1 MCTISDLE
9 ELPTSTRNSDQ
20 LPGIAT
26 TTSEPVSLSGFIN
39 ELNIPEQS
47 DHHQQNNMEGSQL
60 PTLSASDINS
70 LLNIPDQQ
78 QQSTICVQDIPAG
91 TVPGQDLIDNIQ
103 QAPTLGQHVKPALA
117 CDAIGQNVKSSQPTT
132 AGPHIVILEQ
142 PAPSMR
148 FRYPKEVGKGGA
160 GVLQGANS
168 TSETKTFTKIQ
179 LRGFKG
185 NKAYVKVSCVTD
197 NSEKPKVHPHSLAS
211 PASVGGHNCKMGVWT
226 QQVSSPDM
234 TLELQHL
241 GIQCTKKDDVKKA
254 LEEKELIGVD
264 PYDQGFEHSKSPRM
278 IDLNAVK
285 LCFQAFFENPET
297 PGTFTWV
304 PPVCSETIFNQR
316 KELQIMDMSSNR
328 APAMGGKKLIILC
341 EQVSKNDIKVRF
353 FQENTGWEAFGEFKP
368 EDVHR
373 QFAISLTVPP
383 YMDGD
388 IRENKQVWVE
398 LTKADGTQQ
407 SQRKEFYFTPA
418 GGCVCGAVPSQEYF
432 YTPGGA
438 VPSTTSP
445 KKVELS
451 LRVESV
457 PATQSKPVNI
467 YHGGNIQ
474 ITSPQTNPTFV
485 QPVKMEESQQR
496 QGKRAAKAAEL
507 VSGSIVVPRQM
518 EKQDESNS
526 NKGNTQFTS
535 PQTNS
540 ELTDLNQELAA
551 GDYSQP
557 NGSPFS
563 DISQSPFDNTMTQQ
577 SPNPQGLADIGS
589 PIGNQIQ
596 SRSSRNPSMEEI
608 LGTKQGEL
616 ENMSQDLNSLS
627 LSPPSDFQQQQSN
640 SLHTPNISNALSIG
654 DARFTSGDL
663 KFTSSLTN
671 TELNLNILDTVLIPP
686 LNMERSQQFT
696 SGDLKFTSGEISA
709 VLKNCPE
716 VNQL

>member
-1 MCTISDLE
+1 M
-9 ELPTSTRNSDQ
+9 
-20 LPGIAT
+20 
-26 TTSEPVSLSGFIN
+26 
-39 ELNIPEQS
+39 
-47 DHHQQNNMEGSQL
+47 
-60 PTLSASDINS
+60 
-70 LLNIPDQQ
+70 
-78 QQSTICVQDIPAG
+78 
-91 TVPGQDLIDNIQ
+91 
-103 QAPTLGQHVKPALA
+103 
-117 CDAIGQNVKSSQPTT
+117 
-132 AGPHIVILEQ
+132 
-142 PAPSMR
+142 
-148 FRYPKEVGKGGA
+148 
-160 GVLQGANS
+160 
-168 TSETKTFTKIQ
+168 
-179 LRGFKG
+179 
-185 NKAYVKVSCVTD
+185 
-197 NSEKPKVHPHSLAS
+197 
-211 PASVGGHNCKMGVWT
+211 
-226 QQVSSPDM
+226 
-234 TLELQHL
+234 
-241 GIQCTKKDDVKKA
+241 
-254 LEEKELIGVD
+254 
-264 PYDQGFEHSKSPRM
+264 
-278 IDLNAVK
+278 
-285 LCFQAFFENPET
+285 
-297 PGTFTWV
+297 
-304 PPVCSETIFNQR
+304 
-316 KELQIMDMSSNR
+316 
-328 APAMGGKKLIILC
+328 
-341 EQVSKNDIKVRF
+341 
-353 FQENTGWEAFGEFKP
+353 
-368 EDVHR
+368 
-373 QFAISLTVPP
+373 
-383 YMDGD
+383 
-388 IRENKQVWVE
+388 
-398 LTKADGTQQ
+398 
-407 SQRKEFYFTPA
+407 
-418 GGCVCGAVPSQEYF
+418 
-432 YTPGGA
+432 
-438 VPSTTSP
+438 TSP

-507 VSGSIVVPRQM
+507 ESGSIVVPRQM

-563 DISQSPFDNTMTQQ
+563 DISQSSFDNRMTQQ

-596 SRSSRNPSMEEI
+596 SRSNRNPSMEEI

-640 SLHTPNISNALSIG
+640 SLHTPNISNTLSIG
-654 DARFTSGDL
+654 DIRFTSGDL

-671 TELNLNILDTVLIPP
+671 TEINLNILDTVLTQP

-696 SGDLKFTSGEISA
+696 SGDLKFTSAEISA

>member
-1 MCTISDLE
+1 MNSEEFPVTTVTSTEPGSLSDLIKM
-9 ELPTSTRNSDQ
+9 LDIPDQ
-20 LPGIAT
+20 
-26 TTSEPVSLSGFIN
+26 
-39 ELNIPEQS
+39 
-47 DHHQQNNMEGSQL
+47 
-60 PTLSASDINS
+60 
-70 LLNIPDQQ
+70 PDQQ
-78 QQSTICVQDIPAG
+78 QQSTISVQDVPAV
-91 TVPGQDLIDNIQ
+91 TSPDQDLIYILNTQPAFDCTFDLVCDPAKWQSVEVPPN
-103 QAPTLGQHVKPALA
+103 PT
-117 CDAIGQNVKSSQPTT
+117 QPTQP
-132 AGPHIVILEQ
+132 AAVEPHLVILEQ
-142 PAPSMR
+142 PASNMR
-148 FRYPKEVGKGGA
+148 FRYESDGGSKGA
-160 GVLQGANS
+160 GVMQGANS
-168 TSETKTFTKIQ
+168 TSEKRTFPKIQ
-179 LRGFKG
+179 LRGFTG
-185 NKAYVKVSCVTD
+185 KAFVVVSCVTHD
-197 NSEKPKVHPHSLAS
+197 SENPKAHPHKLVS
-211 PASVGGHNCKMGVWT
+211 PARVGTNNCKNGVCT
-226 QQVSSPDM
+226 AQVISPDM
-234 TLELQHL
+234 IVEFRHL
-241 GIQCTKKDDVKKA
+241 GIQCMKRNDLKKA
-254 LEEKELIGVD
+254 LEERKSIRVD
-264 PYDQGFEHSKSPRM
+264 PYQQGFEHSKNPAK

-285 LCFQAFFENPET
+285 LCFQAFLESPEK
-297 PGTFTWV
+297 PGKYASV
-304 PPVCSETIFNQR
+304 IPKVCSETIFNR
-316 KELQIMDMSSNR
+316 RNELQIVDMSSDK
-328 APAMGGKKLIILC
+328 ASAKGGKKLIILC
-341 EQVSKNDIKVRF
+341 EKIKKEDDIKVRF

-407 SQRKEFYFTPA
+407 SQPKEFYFTPA

-485 QPVKMEESQQR
+485 QPVKLEESQQR

-507 VSGSIVVPRQM
+507 ESGSIVVPRQM

-563 DISQSPFDNTMTQQ
+563 DISQSSFDNRMTQQ

-654 DARFTSGDL
+654 DVRFTSGDL

-671 TELNLNILDTVLIPP
+671 TEINLNILDTVLTEP

>member
-1 MCTISDLE
+1 
-9 ELPTSTRNSDQ
+9 
-20 LPGIAT
+20 
-26 TTSEPVSLSGFIN
+26 
-39 ELNIPEQS
+39 
-47 DHHQQNNMEGSQL
+47 
-60 PTLSASDINS
+60 
-70 LLNIPDQQ
+70 
-78 QQSTICVQDIPAG
+78 
-91 TVPGQDLIDNIQ
+91 
-103 QAPTLGQHVKPALA
+103 
-117 CDAIGQNVKSSQPTT
+117 
-132 AGPHIVILEQ
+132 
-142 PAPSMR
+142 MR
-148 FRYPKEVGKGGA
+148 FRYESDGGSKGA
-160 GVLQGANS
+160 GVMQGANS
-168 TSETKTFTKIQ
+168 TSEKRTFPKIQ
-179 LRGFKG
+179 LRGFTG
-185 NKAYVKVSCVTD
+185 KAFVVVSCVTHD
-197 NSEKPKVHPHSLAS
+197 SENPKAHPHKLVS
-211 PASVGGHNCKMGVWT
+211 PARGGTNNCKNGVCT
-226 QQVSSPDM
+226 AQVISPDM
-234 TLELQHL
+234 TFEFRHL
-241 GIQCTKKDDVKKA
+241 GIQCMKRNDLKKA
-254 LEEKELIGVD
+254 LEERKSIRVD
-264 PYDQGFEHSKSPRM
+264 PYQQGFEHSKNPQKIAK

-285 LCFQAFFENPET
+285 LCFQAFLEDPKT
-297 PGTFTWV
+297 PGTYISVV
-304 PPVCSETIFNQR
+304 PKVCSETIFNR
-316 KELQIMDMSSNR
+316 RNELQIVDMSSDK
-328 APAMGGKKLIILC
+328 ASAKGGKKLIILC
-341 EQVSKNDIKVRF
+341 EKIKKEDDIKVRF

-388 IRENKQVWVE
+388 IKETKQVWVE
-398 LTKADGTQQ
+398 LIKADGTQQ
-407 SQRKEFYFTPA
+407 SQPKEFYFTPP

-485 QPVKMEESQQR
+485 QPMKMEGSQQR

-507 VSGSIVVPRQM
+507 ESGSIVVPRQM
-518 EKQDESNS
+518 EKQDESKS

-540 ELTDLNQELAA
+540 ELTDLNQIQAA
-551 GDYSQP
+551 EYYNQP

-563 DISQSPFDNTMTQQ
+563 DISQSPFDNTMPQQ
-577 SPNPQGLADIGS
+577 SPNPQGLADIAS

-596 SRSSRNPSMEEI
+596 SRSNRNPSMEDI

-616 ENMSQDLNSLS
+616 ENMSQELNSLS
-627 LSPPSDFQQQQSN
+627 LSPPSDFQQQQSTH

-654 DARFTSGDL
+654 DVRFTSGDL

-671 TELNLNILDTVLIPP
+671 TELNLNILDTALTQP
-686 LNMERSQQFT
+686 LNMERSHQFT
-696 SGDLKFTSGEISA
+696 SGDLKFSSGDLKFTSGEISA